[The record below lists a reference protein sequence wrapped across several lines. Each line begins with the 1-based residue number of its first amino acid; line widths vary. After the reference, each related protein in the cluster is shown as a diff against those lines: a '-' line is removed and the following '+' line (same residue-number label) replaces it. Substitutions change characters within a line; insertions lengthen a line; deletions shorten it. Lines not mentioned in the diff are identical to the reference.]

1 MTVTSFLLYS
11 NRVQLLLLPDNTVQA
26 AHNHTDV
33 TPTLYP
39 PWGNQAV
46 ETGMTLEKG
55 QLKNTG
61 FTNLAEVGTTVI
73 VNVKMT
79 NQLERKIVQKYFRW
93 ISIEKSPL

>member
-1 MTVTSFLLYS
+1 
-11 NRVQLLLLPDNTVQA
+11 
-26 AHNHTDV
+26 
-33 TPTLYP
+33 
-39 PWGNQAV
+39 
-46 ETGMTLEKG
+46 MTLEKG